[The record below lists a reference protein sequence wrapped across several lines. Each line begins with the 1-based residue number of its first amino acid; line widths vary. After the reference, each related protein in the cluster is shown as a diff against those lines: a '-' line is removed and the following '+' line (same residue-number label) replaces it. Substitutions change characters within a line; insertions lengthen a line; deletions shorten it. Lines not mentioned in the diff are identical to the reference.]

1 MKLFRYTAAGG
12 VVTNH
17 DYSQTLL
24 LIRPERDE
32 VRLPKGKIEAGESLE
47 ESAYREVQEETGYG
61 DLEIIE
67 SLGEQLIAFLLDGQ
81 AVQRTEYYFLMRA
94 LSDRRVERPPK
105 DAAQFFTIWA
115 PWETSLEYLTFEA
128 EKDWVERALRALNQ
142 RELITL

>member
-12 VVTNH
+12 VVTNV

-32 VRLPKGKIEAGESLE
+32 VRLPKGHIEAGESLE

-81 AVQRTEYYFLMRA
+81 AIQRTEYYFLMRA
-94 LSDRRVERPPK
+94 LSDRRIERPPQ
-105 DAAQFFTIWA
+105 DATQFFTIWT
-115 PWETSLEYLTFEA
+115 PWEMALEYLTFEA
-128 EKDWVERALRALNQ
+128 EKDWVDRALHVLHQ
-142 RELITL
+142 RGLSTL

>member
-32 VRLPKGKIEAGESLE
+32 VRLPKGHIEAGESLE

-94 LSDRRVERPPK
+94 LSDRRIERPPT
-105 DAAQFFTIWA
+105 DAAQFFTIWV
-115 PWETSLEYLTFEA
+115 PWEMALEHLTFEA

-142 RELITL
+142 RGWITL